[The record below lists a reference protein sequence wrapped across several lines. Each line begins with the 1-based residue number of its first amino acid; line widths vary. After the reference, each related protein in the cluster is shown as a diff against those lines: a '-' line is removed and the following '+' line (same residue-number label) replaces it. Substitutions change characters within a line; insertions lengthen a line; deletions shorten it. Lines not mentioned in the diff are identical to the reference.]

1 MTDFKDWLDIQE
13 TIALKGNY
21 KSSPFIKLVAAAYK
35 LAPIVDQRTIPLYK
49 QLAEKVAK
57 QQKMLSSKYTFVPD
71 AGDHYS
77 SLKQLR
83 ASMNQQRAAGN
94 KKPTMYVYA
103 EPPGPEGH
111 PAQQGHP
118 TLTNDQNVMLRG
130 VHDAIAHLAGNHPF
144 SARGEFAAYNRHLKT
159 LCNTEDAKAGRCD
172 LAKILFTE
180 IVGQTS
186 YYYAYGGFGPQKAVI
201 LEDFDHYYVGRLA
214 PTSPLNN
221 FFVLQG
227 KELVQRPDFNAE
239 AFAQLP
245 IGAEVMKQR

>member
-1 MTDFKDWLDIQE
+1 MQE
-13 TIALKGNY
+13 TLALQGNY
-21 KSSPFIKLVAAAYK
+21 KSSPFVKLVAAAYRI
-35 LAPIVDQRTIPLYK
+35 APVLDPKTIPIYR
-49 QLAEKVAK
+49 QLAEKVAR
-57 QQKMLSSKYTFVPD
+57 QQKMLSSKYNFVPSS
-71 AGDHYS
+71 GDHYA

-83 ASMNQQRAAGN
+83 ASMDQQRAAGI

-103 EPPGPEGH
+103 EPPGPEGQ
-111 PAQQGHP
+111 PVQQGHP

-159 LCNTEDAKAGRCD
+159 LCNNEDAKSGRCPI
-172 LAKILFTE
+172 AKILFTE

-186 YYYAYGGFGPQKAVI
+186 YYYVYKGFGQQKAVI

-214 PTSPLNN
+214 PNSPLNQ
-221 FFVLQG
+221 FFALEG
-227 KELVQRPDFNAE
+227 KELVPRPNFNAE

-245 IGAEVMKQR
+245 IGKEFMSQGAQ